1 MQLIDHYSSDWAS
14 ETQAMIDAWLA
25 QAPRASVYFLLDASF
40 RHETLLALI
49 RKLWPENCWR
59 SLYQDAP
66 NTSERVLAISPL
78 LLAVD
83 SERLDAL
90 DALAKETSGQPM
102 LSLIVSD
109 ESMDSLWERLSVFRL
124 VTVQN
129 ARYVLRL
136 TDTRRLPQI
145 TEMLTEEQRARLM
158 SHMAAWR
165 YIGRDA
171 NWHDLDITLT
181 SEPGDMRDVRLDE
194 RQTQTLL
201 DMNRIDALVDGLRQ
215 HEPTLH
221 DAFATPSQRY
231 AWVEETLANAAGPV
245 DGYPEQIE
253 CCRSAAIEQGWWPA
267 SVSAS

>member
-1 MQLIDHYSSDWAS
+1 MQLIDHYASEWAS
-14 ETQAMIDAWLA
+14 ETQAMIGAWLA
-25 QAPRASVYFLLDASF
+25 QEPRPSVYLLLDASF
-40 RHETLLALI
+40 RHETLLVLI

-83 SERLDAL
+83 NESFSAL
-90 DALAKETSGQPM
+90 EVLAQETSGQPM

-109 ESMDSLWERLSVFRL
+109 EPLEALWQRLAAFRL
-124 VTVQN
+124 VTVQET
-129 ARYVLRL
+129 RYVLRL
-136 TDTRRLPQI
+136 ADTRRLPQI
-145 TEMLTEEQRARLM
+145 TEMLTEGQRARLM
-158 SHMAAWR
+158 SHMSAWR

-171 NWHDLDITLT
+171 IWHDLELETTLT
-181 SEPGDMRDVRLDE
+181 SEPGGMSDVRLDE

-201 DMNRIDALVDGLRQ
+201 DMNRIDVLVDGLRQ

-231 AWVEETLANAAGPV
+231 AWVDATLANATGPV
-245 DGYPEQIE
+245 DSYSEQVE
-253 CCRSAAIEQGWWPA
+253 CCRSAALEQGWLPA
-267 SVSAS
+267 SVS